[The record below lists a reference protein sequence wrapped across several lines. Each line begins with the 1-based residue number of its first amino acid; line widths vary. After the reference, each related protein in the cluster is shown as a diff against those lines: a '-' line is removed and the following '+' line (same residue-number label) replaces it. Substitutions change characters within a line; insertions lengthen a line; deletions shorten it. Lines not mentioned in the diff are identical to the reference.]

1 MSQFLSQYFDI
12 NFMISHFDQVFKAF
26 TTLTLE
32 LFLVSGVLSLIWGLI
47 LSLLRQAPGK
57 AGAPVRFLAITY
69 IDAFRGVPLLLVI
82 LLIYGG
88 FGALSSSNAT
98 PGPLPA
104 FFADPQWF
112 GKPAAFWYGVM
123 AITLTYGAYMAEV
136 YRAGIESVPRG
147 QMEAARSLGMSH
159 GKAMRY
165 VIVPQAVRTVIPP
178 LLNDLV
184 ALMKDTSLVSIISL
198 PEAVQVSFDIQS
210 KTFNSSA
217 LTLAAFM
224 YLVVTIPM
232 ARLVDWLIHRQQRRT
247 QRGPAT
253 GGEEGGPP
261 PLAQPI
267 PTAGGAGGA
276 AAGRG

>member
-1 MSQFLSQYFDI
+1 MSQFISQYFDV
-12 NFMISHFDQVFKAF
+12 NFMLDHFGTVFKAF
-26 TTLTLE
+26 TTMTLE
-32 LFLVSGVLSLIWGLI
+32 LFVISGILSLIWGLI
-47 LSLLRQAPGK
+47 LSLLRQVPGK
-57 AGAPVRFLAITY
+57 IGAPIRFLTIAY
-69 IDAFRGVPLLLVI
+69 IDVFRGIPLLLVI

-98 PGPLPA
+98 PGPLPEFIA
-104 FFADPQWF
+104 IPSFF

-123 AITLTYGAYMAEV
+123 AITITYGAYMAEV
-136 YRAGIESVPRG
+136 YRAGIESIPRG

-159 GKAMRY
+159 AQAMRY

-184 ALMKDTSLVSIISL
+184 ALMKDTSLVSVISL

-210 KTFNSSA
+210 NTFNSSA
-217 LTLAAFM
+217 LTLAALM
-224 YLVVTIPM
+224 YLVVTLPM
-232 ARLVDWLIHRQQRRT
+232 ARLVDWLIHRQQRRI

-253 GGEEGGPP
+253 GGEEGGTP

-267 PTAGGAGGA
+267 PSAGGGAG
-276 AAGRG
+276 AGMG

>member
-1 MSQFLSQYFDI
+1 MSQFISQYFDV
-12 NFMISHFDQVFKAF
+12 NFMADHFSTVFTAF

-32 LFLVSGVLSLIWGLI
+32 LFLISGVLSLIWGLI
-47 LSLLRQAPGK
+47 LSLLRQVPGK
-57 AGAPVRFLAITY
+57 VGAPIRFLTITY
-69 IDAFRGVPLLLVI
+69 IDVFRGIPLLLVI

-98 PGPLPA
+98 PGPLPEFIA
-104 FFADPQWF
+104 VPTFL
-112 GKPAAFWYGVM
+112 GKPSAFWYGVF
-123 AITLTYGAYMAEV
+123 AITITYGAYMAEV

-159 GKAMRY
+159 AQAMRY

-210 KTFNSSA
+210 NTFNSSA

-224 YLVVTIPM
+224 YLIVTLPM
-232 ARLVDWLIHRQQRRT
+232 ARLVDWLIHRQQKRT

-253 GGEEGGPP
+253 GGEEGGEPEP
-261 PLAQPI
+261 VAGAPL
-267 PTAGGAGGA
+267 GAGV
-276 AAGRG
+276 

>member
-1 MSQFLSQYFDI
+1 MSQFFSQYFDV
-12 NFMISHFDQVFKAF
+12 NFMIDHFGTVFKAF
-26 TTLTLE
+26 TTMTLE
-32 LFLVSGVLSLIWGLI
+32 LFFVGGVLSLIWGLI
-47 LSLLRQAPGK
+47 LSLLRQVPGR
-57 AGAPVRFLAITY
+57 AGAPVRFLAVTY
-69 IDAFRGVPLLLVI
+69 IDVFRGIPMLLVI

-104 FFADPQWF
+104 FIADPHWL

-123 AITLTYGAYMAEV
+123 AITITYGAYMAEV

-159 GKAMRY
+159 AQAMRY

-198 PEAVQVSFDIQS
+198 PEAVQVAFDIQS

-217 LTLAAFM
+217 LTLAAFL
-224 YLVVTIPM
+224 YLIVTLPM

-247 QRGPAT
+247 QRGPA
-253 GGEEGGPP
+253 
-261 PLAQPI
+261 
-267 PTAGGAGGA
+267 AGGGDEGEPEQVAGQPLGTGA
-276 AAGRG
+276 AAGV

>member
-1 MSQFLSQYFDI
+1 MSQFFSQYFDI
-12 NFMISHFDQVFKAF
+12 NFMVDHFSDVFTAF
-26 TTLTLE
+26 TSQTLE
-32 LFLVSGVLSLIWGLI
+32 LFVIGGILSLIWGLI
-47 LSLLRQAPGK
+47 LSLLRQVPGK
-57 AGAPVRFLAITY
+57 IGAPIRFLSIAY
-69 IDAFRGVPLLLVI
+69 IDVFRGIPLLLVI

-98 PGPLPA
+98 PGPLPEFIA
-104 FFADPQWF
+104 IPDWF
-112 GKPAAFWYGVM
+112 GKEAAFWYGIM

-136 YRAGIESVPRG
+136 YRAGIESIPRG

-159 GKAMRY
+159 AQAMRY

-184 ALMKDTSLVSIISL
+184 ALMKDTSLVSVISL

-210 KTFNSSA
+210 TTFNSSA

-224 YLVVTIPM
+224 YLIVTLPM

-253 GGEEGGPP
+253 DGDGESPDQIGGQ
-261 PLAQPI
+261 PLGA
-267 PTAGGAGGA
+267 AGGAGV
-276 AAGRG
+276 

>member
-1 MSQFLSQYFDI
+1 MSQFFSQYFDV
-12 NFMISHFDQVFKAF
+12 NFMIDHFDTVFKAF
-26 TTLTLE
+26 TTMTLE
-32 LFLVSGVLSLIWGLI
+32 LFFVGGVLSLIWGLI
-47 LSLLRQAPGK
+47 LSLLRQVPGR
-57 AGAPVRFLAITY
+57 AGAPIRFLAVAY
-69 IDAFRGVPLLLVI
+69 IDVFRGIPMLLVI

-104 FFADPQWF
+104 FIADPHWL

-123 AITLTYGAYMAEV
+123 AITITYGAYMAEV

-159 GKAMRY
+159 AQAMRY

-198 PEAVQVSFDIQS
+198 PEAVQVAFDIQS

-217 LTLAAFM
+217 LTLAAFL
-224 YLVVTIPM
+224 YLIVTLPM

-247 QRGPAT
+247 QRGPA
-253 GGEEGGPP
+253 
-261 PLAQPI
+261 
-267 PTAGGAGGA
+267 AGGGDEGEPEQVAGQPLGTGA
-276 AAGRG
+276 AAGV